1 MLVNKMP
8 GLTVA
13 VLLLCGCNVDRGKK
27 VDAQLLDFET
37 SDRAEMF
44 FKNVRQSNYV
54 TEEDRNAGVYIY
66 SHKDLVGDTLSA
78 FVPTIVF
85 NWRQDRAY
93 VMLNWQEDFA
103 DLTEI
108 TVTAASDSLPEAQIR
123 YYQGNMREQLD
134 FSVGLY
140 NAIAD
145 NRVLRIQHNGSER
158 PLFGSRQS
166 QEAFRVTF
174 YDYLRLTG
182 WF

>member
-1 MLVNKMP
+1 MNKMP
-8 GLTVA
+8 ALAVA

-44 FKNVRQSNYV
+44 FKNMRQSNYV
-54 TEEDRNAGVYIY
+54 TEEDKNAGVYMY
-66 SHKDLVGDTLSA
+66 THLDLVGDTSAA

-85 NWRQDRAY
+85 NWRHDRAY
-93 VMLNWQEDFA
+93 IMLNWAEDFA
-103 DLTEI
+103 HLTEV
-108 TVTAASDSLPEAQIR
+108 TVTATSDSLPEAQIKF
-123 YYQGNMREQLD
+123 YQGNMRDHVD
-134 FSVGLY
+134 FSAGLY
-140 NAIAD
+140 NAISD
-145 NRVLRIQHNGSER
+145 NRELRIQHNGSER
-158 PLFGSRQS
+158 PLFVSQQQ